1 MLFTLNFGL
10 VKEQKI
16 LTDQVKWS
24 LVAIPILPLFTTF
37 CSRKLKPNEKSMVE
51 MRTFNVAEL

>member
-24 LVAIPILPLFTTF
+24 LVATPILPLLKAF
-37 CSRKLKPNEKSMVE
+37 CSKKLKLNEKSMVE
-51 MRTFNVAEL
+51 MRAFNVAEL

>member
-1 MLFTLNFGL
+1 MIFTLNLGL

-24 LVAIPILPLFTTF
+24 IVAIPILPLLQTF
-37 CSRKLKPNEKSMVE
+37 GSGKLKINIKSMVE
-51 MRTFNVAEL
+51 MRTFNVAEI